1 LAALKTDDFLLQFTI
16 ECHVKKIV
24 PLSESESSKFFPQK
38 ILYTSLSITT
48 IIIFVFGWFIWSSNV
63 NFQKFVATDHKL
75 NNLTGKIFYLDEV
88 LTMYARLAVATGD
101 IIWEKRYREFEP
113 QLDTAIKAL
122 RTLAPNAF
130 ITEGAARTDS
140 ANVRL
145 VAMENESLKMVRE
158 DSLQKAAGILFSDK
172 YNREKSIYRE
182 GLEKIINNLKKRT
195 EASIE
200 SNRIRD
206 RWALVFII
214 ISLITLIFVW
224 LGSLGVMKRYLTQ
237 SKRIEKALREN
248 EQTYRTIFES
258 SADGMFL
265 LTDVF
270 RDCNHAVC
278 QLFNCKKED
287 IIGHSPA
294 SFSPDIQP
302 DGKNSLYSA
311 NEKIEA
317 ALKGIP
323 QRFYWQHKRKDNV
336 LFDAEVSLNAVTIR
350 GENLIHAV
358 VRDISE
364 RKKSEKIQEALFE
377 ISEAA
382 YSAYDMYALYK
393 KIHAVVGTLMS
404 NKNFFIALY
413 DEKTDMIEFPYSID
427 EFDPPR
433 PTRKFGR
440 GLTEYVLRTGQAALI
455 DPMKDMELRKEGEVV
470 LSGSPAAIWLGVP
483 LKVGGKSI
491 GIITVQDYENEKAY
505 GEEEM
510 QLLIF
515 VSEQIAQV
523 IERKRNSYAIKKY
536 TEELKQL
543 NQTKDKFFSII
554 AHDLK
559 NPFITILGFSD
570 LLQSDYKELT
580 DDERLFYVQEMKK
593 SADISY
599 HLLQNLLHWSRAQ
612 TGRIEFNSQKL
623 ELAKIINDNF
633 LLLIKTAEKKQIQLI
648 HDIPSGLCVTAD
660 EDMINSI
667 IRNLL
672 TNAIKFSNKGGT
684 ILVNATIKDNFVEIC
699 VADNGIGM
707 NSTTINN
714 LFKLDVTQSTTGT
727 ENELGTGLGLI
738 LCKEFVE
745 KNRGNIKV
753 TSELGK
759 GSKFIFT
766 LPLI

>member
-1 LAALKTDDFLLQFTI
+1 M
-16 ECHVKKIV
+16 KKIS
-24 PLSESESSKFFPQK
+24 PLLESSNISPKK
-38 ILYTSLSITT
+38 ILYISLTITSL
-48 IIIFVFGWFIWSSNV
+48 IIFVFGYFIWSSNID
-63 NFQKFVATDHKL
+63 FQKFVNVDQNL

-88 LTMYARLAVATGD
+88 LTMSARLAAASGD
-101 IIWEKRYREFEP
+101 LKWEKRYREFEP
-113 QLDTAIKAL
+113 QLDSAIKVL
-122 RTLAPNAF
+122 KSLAPNAF
-130 ITEGAARTDS
+130 ITEGAGRTDS

-145 VAMENESLKMVRE
+145 VEMENESFKMVSE
-158 DSLQKAAGILFSDK
+158 GSLSKAAGILSSEE
-172 YNREKSIYRE
+172 YNREKNIYHE
-182 GLEKIINNLKKRT
+182 GLEKVINNLRERT
-195 EASIE
+195 ETSIDN
-200 SNRIRD
+200 NRIRYQ
-206 RWALVFII
+206 WALVFII

-224 LGSLGVMKRYLTQ
+224 LGSMGVMKRYLTQ
-237 SKRIEKALREN
+237 SKRIEKALKEN

-265 LTDVF
+265 MTDVF
-270 RDCNHAVC
+270 RDCNNAVC
-278 QLFNCKKED
+278 KLFKCKKED

-302 DGKNSLYSA
+302 DGKNSFYSA
-311 NEKIEA
+311 SEKIEA
-317 ALKGIP
+317 ALNGFP
-323 QRFYWQHKRKDNV
+323 QRFYWQHKTKDNT
-336 LFDAEVSLNAVTIR
+336 LFDAEVSLNAVIIR
-350 GENLIHAV
+350 GENLIQAV

-364 RKKSEKIQEALFE
+364 RKKSEKIQEVLFE

-382 YSAYDMYALYK
+382 YSASDMYSLYK

-404 NKNFFIALY
+404 SKNFYIALY
-413 DEKTDMIEFPYSID
+413 DEKTGMIEFPYSID

-433 PTRKFGR
+433 PTRKFGT
-440 GLTEYVLRTGQAALI
+440 GLTEYVLRTGQAALLNQQ
-455 DPMKDMELRKEGEVV
+455 KDLELRKKGEVG

-483 LKVGGKSI
+483 LKIGGKSI
-491 GIITVQDYENEKAY
+491 GVITVQDYENEKAY

-536 TEELKQL
+536 TDELKQL

-570 LLQSDYKELT
+570 LLQSDYDELS
-580 DDERLFYVQEMKK
+580 DDERKFYIHEMKK
-593 SADISY
+593 SAEISY

-612 TGRIEFNSQKL
+612 TGRIELNPQKL
-623 ELAKIINDNF
+623 ELIKIINENF
-633 LLLIKTAEKKQIQLI
+633 LLLIKTAEKKQIKLLQEVPDDLFI
-648 HDIPSGLCVTAD
+648 LAD
-660 EDMINSI
+660 VDMMNSI
-667 IRNLL
+667 MRNLL
-672 TNAIKFSNKGGT
+672 TNAIKFSHKGGT
-684 ILVNATIKDNFVEIC
+684 IKVNAGVEENFVEIT
-699 VADNGIGM
+699 VTDNGIGM
-707 NSTTINN
+707 NPATIDN
-714 LFKLDVTQSTTGT
+714 LFKLDCTQSTSGT

-745 KNRGNIKV
+745 RNGGKIRV
-753 TSELGK
+753 TSEVGK